1 MVEIA
6 AQDSRVSDLSLRRV
20 KRVGSISLST
30 IPNLVTTLL
39 EELRRTYVIGE
50 GATEVRMRQKI
61 DKVI

>member
-1 MVEIA
+1 MVEVA

-39 EELRRTYVIGE
+39 EELRRTYVLGE